1 MLYWRRCATQ
11 IWVVLLIAST
21 HSRPQLNPISV
32 RYWGVRKRPG
42 IAICTKK
49 LRKSDQEMK
58 TTSITQAAIFV
69 YFIGAHVSGIWVLG
83 KWLTNQTKSPLFV
96 VCSYF
101 SRVTYCPIRSIFIA
115 LTKPIRAGS
124 APGFPR
130 TLPSLRHAQKRRALG
145 SRIGFNFVDQHKH
158 VNSSFWINEF
168 LSSINHLKYNRT

>member
-1 MLYWRRCATQ
+1 MLYWRRCANQ

-49 LRKSDQEMK
+49 LPKSDQEMK

-83 KWLTNQTKSPLFV
+83 KWLTNQTKSPLSV

-101 SRVTYCPIRSIFIA
+101 PRVTYCPIRSIFIV
-115 LTKPIRAGS
+115 LTE
-124 APGFPR
+124 
-130 TLPSLRHAQKRRALG
+130 TNQ
-145 SRIGFNFVDQHKH
+145 SRIRPRVSQ
-158 VNSSFWINEF
+158 NSSLPPSCAKEK
-168 LSSINHLKYNRT
+168 SSGVENWVQLCGSTQTCKFFRLNQRISKFNKPFEI